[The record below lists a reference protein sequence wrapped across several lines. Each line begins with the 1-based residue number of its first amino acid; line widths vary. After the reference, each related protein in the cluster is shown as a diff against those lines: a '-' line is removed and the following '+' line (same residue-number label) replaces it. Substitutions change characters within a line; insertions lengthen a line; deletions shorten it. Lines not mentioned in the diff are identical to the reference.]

1 MFLAIKKKRGSPP
14 PPRPSD
20 ATCMPILNDLL
31 MIFVHVF
38 HLYYQTIVH
47 AHTVHV

>member
-1 MFLAIKKKRGSPP
+1 MFLAIKKKGSPP
-14 PPRPSD
+14 PGLSD

>member
-1 MFLAIKKKRGSPP
+1 MFLAIKKREPP
-14 PPRPSD
+14 PPGLSD
-20 ATCMPILNDLL
+20 ATCMSILNDLL